1 MNNECVAD
9 FDNLIRKSY
18 NELGIYGIDSS
29 LNYADMFA
37 IANNFS
43 THFKEVTLC
52 SPYVIVLK
60 TIAYLLQSKRVVL
73 DKNKLYD
80 FFITSFKFLIESRG
94 EKKENPVSIR
104 SELIDGIFFEIC
116 NDLLSSYDCFMETI
130 KIQIPNLIVDV
141 ITALLFKSDPY
152 GKKMSSFQIKPYYIS
167 KKESL
172 MTHNFVH
179 SSKELGNLSH
189 AVCFT
194 KGANIQ
200 NQHGQKKII
209 NFQKVKKLE
218 SNSDAAVVVL
228 DDKKFNDDYK
238 DDDDD
243 VIYRISLITRRDGN
257 SIRQS
262 LTTLP
267 KKEIKKLCDI
277 CNNYDK
283 LIEYGKLDNLR
294 DLKLAIESDLKRPL
308 SDKQA
313 RHSRVSIKKIQYY
326 VENMLD
332 KKFEPHLTHGINH
345 VKHNFEYG
353 YRLVGLIGNSRSIH
367 GPIQVD

>member
-9 FDNLIRKSY
+9 FDILIRKSY

-29 LNYADMFA
+29 LNYADIIA

-43 THFKEVTLC
+43 THFKEVTLS

-80 FFITSFKFLIESRG
+80 FFITSFKFLIESHG
-94 EKKENPVSIR
+94 KKKENKVSIR
-104 SELIDGIFFEIC
+104 SELIDSIFFEIC
-116 NDLLSSYDCFMETI
+116 NDLLGSYDCFIEII

-141 ITALLFKSDPY
+141 IAALLFKSDPY

-179 SSKELGNLSH
+179 SSKAVGNLSH
-189 AVCFT
+189 AVSFIRD
-194 KGANIQ
+194 ANIQ

-209 NFQKVKKLE
+209 NFQKVKKLD
-218 SNSDAAVVVL
+218 SNSDDVVVL
-228 DDKKFNDDYK
+228 DDTKFNDVNK
-238 DDDDD
+238 DDDD
-243 VIYRISLITRRDGN
+243 VNLIYRISLITKRDGN
-257 SIRQS
+257 SIRKS
-262 LTTLP
+262 LTGLP

-283 LIEYGKLDNLR
+283 LIEYGKLDSLK

-313 RHSRVSIKKIQYY
+313 KHSRISIKKVQYY
-326 VENMLD
+326 IENMLD

-353 YRLVGLIGNSRSIH
+353 YRLVGFISNSRSMN
-367 GPIQVD
+367 GAIQVA